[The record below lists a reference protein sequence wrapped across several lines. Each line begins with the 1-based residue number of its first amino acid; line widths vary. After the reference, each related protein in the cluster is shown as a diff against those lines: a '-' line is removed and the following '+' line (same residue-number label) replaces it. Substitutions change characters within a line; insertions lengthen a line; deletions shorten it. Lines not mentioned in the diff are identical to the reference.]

1 MTNGCPNAGRVKQQ
15 MEYHGMQKTEQL
27 GVMGKWEG
35 IDKVMC
41 FRYGKPCLRPTLHFS
56 VTTSRRSSQFL
67 WLEVIL
73 CSAEQQLLAFKILLN
88 NNLRKPPIIF
98 LSTHNPVGFWRCS
111 NQERLRDTLNHT
123 CLFSLGHTL
132 NLCHTNFSL

>member
-1 MTNGCPNAGRVKQQ
+1 MDVQTQAELSSKWSIMVCRRQSSQVLWGNGRVQIKS
-15 MEYHGMQKTEQL
+15 
-27 GVMGKWEG
+27 
-35 IDKVMC
+35 C

-56 VTTSRRSSQFL
+56 VTTSRSSSQFL

-73 CSAEQQLLAFKILLN
+73 SSAEQQLLAFKILLN

-98 LSTHNPVGFWRCS
+98 LSTQNPVGFWRCS

-123 CLFSLGHTL
+123 YLFSLGHTL